1 MNAEKI
7 LTVLQYPHTSE
18 KTTRIADKNKQ
29 FTFKVLPTAT
39 KREVKAAVEQFFNVK
54 VKAVTVVNVAGK
66 QKRFKNTIGKRS
78 DWKKAYVTLHENF
91 DIDFSVAE

>member
-1 MNAEKI
+1 MNSERI

-18 KTTRIADKNKQ
+18 KTTRIAEKQKQ

-39 KREVKAAVEQFFNVK
+39 KREVKEAVEQLFNVK
-54 VKAVTVVNVAGK
+54 VKSVSVVNVAGK

-78 DWKKAYVTLHENF
+78 DWKKAYVTLQENF

>member
-18 KTTRIADKNKQ
+18 KATRLADKKKQ
-29 FTFKVLPTAT
+29 FTFKILPTAT

-54 VKAVTVVNVAGK
+54 VKSVTVVNVPGK